1 MRACDVIIVRVVIDV
16 RGGVNNDKND
26 EDEEDDD
33 GHDDDDQTFL
43 AIFT

>member
-16 RGGVNNDKND
+16 RGGVNNDEN
-26 EDEEDDD
+26 DEEDND
-33 GHDDDDQTFL
+33 GHDDDDKAFL